1 MSIGFRLQQEFKFL
15 LASNATLWA
24 LGLLLAMSSISVV
37 LGLQYVAE
45 ERKEIAE
52 LLQFDA
58 EERAYKRT
66 LAVDFGGAAYDA
78 FHAVWNEPSELAF
91 AAVGQRD
98 LNPTM
103 MRIRALALEGQIYET
118 DSINPELALV
128 GRFDYAF
135 VTAYLLPL
143 LIIFLFYDLV
153 SSERENGRFNLLSVS
168 STSAGMLWLPRV
180 LIRLLVLL
188 STLLVP
194 LWLGMLVEGT
204 GFSVFARATGAVVF
218 GLFVGCNSPHDWI
231 KIKLG
236 V

>member
-1 MSIGFRLQQEFKFL
+1 MIIGFRLQQEFKFL
-15 LASNATLWA
+15 RASHATLWA

-52 LLQFDA
+52 LLQLDS
-58 EERAYKRT
+58 EERGYKRT
-66 LAVDFGGAAYDA
+66 LAMDFGGAAYDA

-91 AAVGQRD
+91 AAIGQRD

-143 LIIFLFYDLV
+143 VIIFF
-153 SSERENGRFNLLSVS
+153 
-168 STSAGMLWLPRV
+168 V
-180 LIRLLVLL
+180 L
-188 STLLVP
+188 
-194 LWLGMLVEGT
+194 
-204 GFSVFARATGAVVF
+204 
-218 GLFVGCNSPHDWI
+218 
-231 KIKLG
+231 
-236 V
+236 